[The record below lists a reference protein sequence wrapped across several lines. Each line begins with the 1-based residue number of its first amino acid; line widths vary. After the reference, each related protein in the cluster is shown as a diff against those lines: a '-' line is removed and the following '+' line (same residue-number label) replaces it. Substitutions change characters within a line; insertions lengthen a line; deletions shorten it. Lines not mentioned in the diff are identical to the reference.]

1 MTTAAEL
8 AAIARSVA
16 NAYPQLHTEWVAS
29 IDSTNSA
36 LMRRA
41 ASGETAPT
49 LLIADAQT
57 AGRGRMGKQWHS
69 SPAGALTFSI
79 GLPLA
84 PADWSG
90 LSLAVGVTVASAL
103 RQWAQAQALAPQQ
116 SNARLGLKWPNDIW
130 LMDAQGRGRKMAGIL
145 IETAALHTIGA
156 PAPGRYAVIGI
167 GLNLTAQPA
176 DGNGVAPIGLTQ
188 WLALP
193 AAMQQDMQALRAA
206 LLQAIAPA
214 LLMQLPR
221 FVQQGFGGFADA
233 YAAWDLLRGRAV
245 TLSDGRSGRCLG
257 VDAKGALL
265 LADGSGGTT
274 AISSGE
280 VSVRPIAAP
289 VP

>member
-1 MTTAAEL
+1 MTAPAAL

-16 NAYPQLHTEWVAS
+16 TAWPQLHTEWVAS
-29 IDSTNSA
+29 IDSTNSE

-41 ASGETAPT
+41 ASGVTTPT
-49 LLIADAQT
+49 LLLADTQT
-57 AGRGRMGKQWHS
+57 SGRGRMGKQWHS
-69 SPAGALTFSI
+69 SPAGALTFSL

-103 RQWAQAQALAPQQ
+103 QQWAQAQALAPQQ
-116 SNARLGLKWPNDIW
+116 ANVRMGLKWPNDIW
-130 LMDAQGRGRKMAGIL
+130 LMDAQGHGRKMAGIL
-145 IETAALHTIGA
+145 IETSARHGIGA

-176 DGNGVAPIGLTQ
+176 GGNGVAPIGLAQ

-193 AAMQQDMQALRAA
+193 DVMRQDMTALRGA
-206 LLQAIAPA
+206 LLQAIAPT

-221 FVQQGFGGFADA
+221 FAQQGFGGFAQA
-233 YAAWDLLRGRAV
+233 YAAWDLLRDRAV

-257 VDAKGALL
+257 VDGKGALL
-265 LADGSGGTT
+265 LADGSGATA

-289 VP
+289 